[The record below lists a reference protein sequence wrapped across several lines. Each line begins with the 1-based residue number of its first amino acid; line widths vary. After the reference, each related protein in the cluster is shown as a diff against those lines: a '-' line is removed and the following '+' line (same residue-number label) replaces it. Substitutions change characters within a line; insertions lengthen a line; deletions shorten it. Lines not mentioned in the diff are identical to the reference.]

1 MNNLAAVV
9 LAAGLGTRMKS
20 RVPKVLHRV
29 CGREMIALVVDAIEG
44 AGIEDTVAV
53 VRAGSEAVQQALG
66 GRIGYV

>member
-1 MNNLAAVV
+1 
-9 LAAGLGTRMKS
+9 MKS